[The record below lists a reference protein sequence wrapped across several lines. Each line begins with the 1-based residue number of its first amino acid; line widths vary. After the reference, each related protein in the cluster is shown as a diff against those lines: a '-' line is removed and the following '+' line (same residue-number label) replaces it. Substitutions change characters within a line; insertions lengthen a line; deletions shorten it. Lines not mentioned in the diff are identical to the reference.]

1 MWAKNWQNQSYWLD
15 GVNPIEGTS
24 EHIPKT
30 VDVLIIGSGYTGL
43 HASILK
49 PLYGNGGAGVFLL
62 KEDDRN
68 MTSLHELF
76 SGFSREPLIVQKF
89 LPDVSNGT
97 TSTEG
102 A

>member
-43 HASILK
+43 NASIQAVSYTHL
-49 PLYGNGGAGVFLL
+49 
-62 KEDDRN
+62 
-68 MTSLHELF
+68 T
-76 SGFSREPLIVQKF
+76 
-89 LPDVSNGT
+89 LPT
-97 TSTEG
+97 K